1 MRGRIAAALVVPL
14 TVLACGG
21 HSTPTSPTSAVLDL
35 VPGSYALT
43 LTMSQHGDAQCPD
56 GTSVCM
62 TISLCGGVG
71 GPSASTVATV
81 VRLDRSGDA
90 VTIRPEGP
98 SATFRL
104 DLHVA
109 GSVLTGTAS
118 GEFREGALRVAVA
131 PGGTSVA
138 VATGTVLTA
147 SVAGKLDGNLS
158 IGGYGCSN
166 NGHTWTLAP
175 R

>member
-1 MRGRIAAALVVPL
+1 MRGRIVTALVVPL
-14 TVLACGG
+14 TFLACGG
-21 HSTPTSPTSAVLDL
+21 HSTPTSPTSGVLDL
-35 VPGSYALT
+35 VPGSYALK
-43 LTMSQHGDAQCPD
+43 LTMSQYGECPD
-56 GTSVCM
+56 SSVICL
-62 TISLCGGVG
+62 TVSLCGGAG
-71 GPSASTVATV
+71 GPSASTATTV

-90 VTIRPEGP
+90 VTIRPEDP

-118 GEFREGALRVAVA
+118 GEFREGALGVAVTH
-131 PGGTSVA
+131 GGTSAA

-147 SVAGKLDGNLS
+147 SVAGKLDGDLS

>member
-1 MRGRIAAALVVPL
+1 MRGRIVTALVVPL
-14 TVLACGG
+14 TFLACGG

-43 LTMSQHGDAQCPD
+43 LTMSQHGECPD
-56 GTSVCM
+56 GTSICM
-62 TISLCGGVG
+62 TISLCVGAG
-71 GPSASTVATV
+71 GPSASTVTTV

-90 VTIRPEGP
+90 VTIRPEDP

-104 DLHVA
+104 DLHVT
-109 GSVLTGTAS
+109 GSDVAGTAS
-118 GEFREGALRVAVA
+118 GEFRDGALRVAVA
-131 PGGTSVA
+131 SGGKSA
-138 VATGTVLTA
+138 AAATGTVLTA
-147 SVAGKLDGNLS
+147 SVAGKLDGDLS
-158 IGGYGCSN
+158 IGGYGCAN